1 MQRIVK
7 PKTQRAK
14 RALEKR
20 EAKIVENT
28 KTCTFIRGGN
38 TSETVTRALKEL
50 YTLKKTNGIMMQR
63 KNMMRPFEDRS
74 QLEHFAK
81 KNDSSHFLF
90 GSHSKK
96 RPHNLVFGRMFDY
109 QVLDMMELGID
120 KFTSM
125 YEIKNAKCT
134 SGTKPCLVFSG
145 ESFESEPEYK
155 RLKNLLIDFFRG
167 PVVPNIRLAGLEH
180 VISVT
185 AISGKVLL
193 RSYRVLLKKSGSKT
207 PRVEL
212 EEIGPSMDLVLRRS
226 HLASLDLYK
235 QAMKKPKQLKP
246 KKKKNIKHDVFGT
259 KLGRIHME
267 SQDFDKLQTRK
278 MKALKR
284 QKPADDKK
292 ENNKEVESKK
302 SRTDD
307 DAARDG
313 KSMT

>member
-20 EAKIVENT
+20 DAKITENT
-28 KTCTFIRGGN
+28 KKCTFIRGGN

-50 YTLKKTNGIMMQR
+50 YILKKTSGIMMQR

-81 KNDSSHFLF
+81 KNDSSLFLF

-96 RPHNLVFGRMFDY
+96 RPHNLVFGRMFDF
-109 QVLDMMELGID
+109 QVLDMVELGID

-125 YEIKNAKCT
+125 YEIKNAKCM

-145 ESFESEPEYK
+145 DLFETEHEYK
-155 RLKNLLIDFFRG
+155 RLKNLMIDFFRG

-180 VISVT
+180 VISIT
-185 AISGKVLL
+185 AINGKVLF
-193 RSYRVLLKKSGSKT
+193 RSYRVSMKKSGSKT

-212 EEIGPSMDLVLRRS
+212 QDIGPSMDLVLRRC

-235 QAMKKPKQLKP
+235 QSMKKPKQLKP

-267 SQDFDKLQTRK
+267 SQDLDKLQIRK
-278 MKALKR
+278 VKALKR
-284 QKPADDKK
+284 QKPSDVKK
-292 ENNKEVESKK
+292 DAEVGVETKK
-302 SRTDD
+302 AKTD
-307 DAARDG
+307 DAAR
-313 KSMT
+313 